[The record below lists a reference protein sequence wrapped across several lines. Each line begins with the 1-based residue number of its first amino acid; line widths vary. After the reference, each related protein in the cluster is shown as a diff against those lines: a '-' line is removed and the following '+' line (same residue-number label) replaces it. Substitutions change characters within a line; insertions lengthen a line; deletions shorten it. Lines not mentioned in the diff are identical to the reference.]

1 MRVSVCIA
9 TYNGL
14 PFLPE
19 QMESILRELKGDDEI
34 VIVDDQSTDGTWGYL
49 AGLADARCVLQ
60 RNEQNLGVNKTF
72 ERAILYS
79 RGEIIVLADQDDRW
93 LPGRVAALSGPIR
106 RGEALL
112 VSSNSQYMDSSGGQ
126 IAGLEGRLLARDSSK
141 YVQNI
146 VRVFAGT
153 APYYGCAMAFHRDLL
168 KYLLPMPPYIE
179 SHDLWIAMAANMLR
193 SNCHLEENTLVRRLH
208 GANLSVVS
216 RSLGRKL
223 KSRWIFLRSMLE
235 IFRRIGQGK

>member
-1 MRVSVCIA
+1 MQISVCIA

-14 PFLPE
+14 PFLAE
-19 QMESILRELKGDDEI
+19 QMESILRELQEDCEVI
-34 VIVDDQSTDGTWGYL
+34 IVDDQSTDGTWEYL

-72 ERAILYS
+72 ERAIRCA
-79 RGEIIVLADQDDRW
+79 RGGIVVLADQDDRW
-93 LPGRVAALSGPIR
+93 IPGRVAALSGPIR

-112 VSSNSQYMDSSGGQ
+112 VSSNSKYMDSSGSQ
-126 IAGLEGRLLARDSSK
+126 IAGLKGRLLARDSSRH
-141 YVQNI
+141 VRNI
-146 VRVFAGT
+146 VRIFTGT

-168 KYLLPMPPYIE
+168 KYLLPMPSYVE

-216 RSLGRKL
+216 RSLGRKM

-235 IFRRIGQGK
+235 IFRRIVQRY